1 MTNENSLFTNIE
13 KGLTVLVLLIYQGAV
28 IELILSGGS
37 QENELVES
45 VSTPMRLVFLLTY
58 LITISLLCLRWK
70 RIIYLFSRNWYI
82 WALILL
88 PVLSLCWSFERDTTI
103 KNSFTLV
110 CSSLFGIY
118 LTSRYS
124 LKEQLQLM
132 AWSFYVIIALSFIFA
147 IALPK
152 YGQMG
157 DFHQGKW
164 RGVFTHKNGLGAT
177 MVISIIVFLIQ
188 GYSDRK
194 KNTVAWVFLGL
205 SIVLLLLSFSTSALV
220 NCLIL
225 VSAFFILQILRWSY
239 PVMIPSLIALVTAGT
254 CLNYWLVNN
263 AAIFFNAVGKDATL
277 TGRTELW
284 QLVWDMIWKQ
294 PWIGYGYGGF
304 WHDYDGES
312 AYVWR
317 AITFHPS
324 HAHSGYLNVLL
335 DLGFLGLTIFWIG
348 FIINSYRAL
357 SCFRSSKAIED
368 IWPIILLIYLLIANQ
383 SESAL
388 IVPNSTD
395 WVLYISI
402 SFSLDRKITSREM
415 LNASTYS

>member
-1 MTNENSLFTNIE
+1 MTSQNNLFINIE
-13 KGLTVLVLLIYQGAV
+13 KGLTVLVMLIYQGVV
-28 IELILSGGS
+28 IGLVLSGGS

-45 VSTPMRLVFLLTY
+45 VSTPMRFAYLLTY
-58 LITISLLCLRWK
+58 IITISLLCLRWK
-70 RIIYLFSRNWYI
+70 RIIYLFSKNWFI

-88 PVLSLCWSFERDTTI
+88 PVLSLCWSFERDITI

-124 LKEQLQLM
+124 VKEQLQLIV
-132 AWSFYVIIALSFIFA
+132 WSFYIIIILSFIFA

-152 YGQMG
+152 YGLMG

-177 MVISIIVFLIQ
+177 MVTSVIMFLIL

-194 KNTVAWVFLGL
+194 NIIAWIFLGL
-205 SIVLLLLSFSTSALV
+205 STILLVLSSSTSSLV

-225 VSAFFILQILRWSY
+225 VTAFFILQILRWSY
-239 PVMIPSLIALVTAGT
+239 SIMIPTLMALLTMGTA
-254 CLNYWLVNN
+254 LNFWLVNN
-263 AAIFFNAVGKDATL
+263 ASVFFNAVGKDATL

-304 WHDYDGES
+304 WNDFDGES

-324 HAHSGYLNVLL
+324 HAHSGYLNILL

-357 SCFRSSKAIED
+357 SCFRSGKAIED
-368 IWPIILLIYLLIANQ
+368 IWPIIFLIYLLIANQ

-388 IVPNSTD
+388 IGSNSMD

-402 SFSLDRKITSREM
+402 SFSLERRIRSKDLLTVPM
-415 LNASTYS
+415 YS

>member
-1 MTNENSLFTNIE
+1 MTNNTNFFINIE
-13 KGLTVLVLLIYQGAV
+13 KGLTVLVLLIYQGV
-28 IELILSGGS
+28 LIELLLSGGS

-45 VSTPMRLVFLLTY
+45 VSTPMRLIFLLSY
-58 LITISLLCLRWK
+58 IITILLLCLRWK

-82 WALILL
+82 WALIIL
-88 PVLSLCWSFERDTTI
+88 PVLSLSWSFEPGTTV

-124 LKEQLQLM
+124 IKEQLQLI
-132 AWSFYVIIALSFIFA
+132 AWSFYIIITLSFILA

-177 MVISIIVFLIQ
+177 MVVSVIVFLIQ
-188 GYSDRK
+188 GNSQQK

-205 SIVLLLLSFSTSALV
+205 SVVLLLLSSSTSALL

-225 VSAFFILQILRWSY
+225 VSAFFILQVLRWSY
-239 PVMIPSLIALVTAGT
+239 HVMIPSIIALVTIGT
-254 CLNYWLVNN
+254 CLNYWLIDN
-263 AAIFFNAVGKDATL
+263 ASIFFNAVGKDATL

-348 FIINSYRAL
+348 FIINAYRAL
-357 SCFRSSKAIED
+357 SCFRSSQAIED
-368 IWPIILLIYLLIANQ
+368 IWPIIFLIYLLIANQ

-395 WVLYISI
+395 WVLYLSI
-402 SFSLDRKITSREM
+402 SFSLERQIKSREI
-415 LNASTYS
+415 LHASTYS